1 MKNPRSF
8 IENRFFSP
16 MRITGAGI
24 LLSAAAA
31 MTLTA
36 ALTGLS
42 IAAPDSPAAS
52 DTRAVHYYVS
62 LGDSLAASYQPNGDF
77 THGYAEQLFA
87 DLKAHDPTLRLVK
100 LGCGGET
107 TARMI
112 FDNSC
117 GYPHGSQLAEAVSF
131 LHAHRQFVRLVTL
144 DIGGNDVLLCVFYR
158 DQGCLDAALP
168 SVATNLATIVST
180 LREAAGPDVPIVG
193 MNYYDP
199 FLAFWFSDP
208 TAARITEQMVVQV
221 NDVLGSA
228 YSTASD
234 PVADVETAFSTTDWT
249 PQPPDDVPLN
259 VLRICQSTWMC
270 DFIYGPDIH
279 LNTDGYGVAA
289 QAFLDALP

>member
-1 MKNPRSF
+1 MKNPRWF
-8 IENRFFSP
+8 IENRFFSSV
-16 MRITGAGI
+16 RITGAGT

-31 MTLTA
+31 MTLMA
-36 ALTGLS
+36 APPGLS

-52 DTRAVHYYVS
+52 DTHAVHYYVS

-107 TARMI
+107 TASMI

-168 SVATNLATIVST
+168 SMATNLATIVST

-208 TAARITEQMVVQV
+208 TAAQITEQMVVQV

-249 PQPPDDVPLN
+249 PVDGIPLN
-259 VLRICQSTWMC
+259 VLRICQWTWMC
-270 DFIYGPDIH
+270 TNSPDIH
-279 LNTDGYGVAA
+279 LNPAGYGVSA